1 MSLVHK
7 FAFVSREST
16 ETNITDQMDFIE
28 ISDELIRYINDSLN
42 WIKSIW
48 NGKEEKGG
56 ISYYGFSVIKEGELL
71 KLINIIENW
80 KQLFQFATDEFLITG
95 SFLPE
100 ENKYEKIYMKK
111 EELLEILDSWI
122 KVCRKALTENG
133 KILHNGI

>member
-1 MSLVHK
+1 MQLVHK
-7 FAFVSREST
+7 FTVISREST

-48 NGKEEKGG
+48 NGKEEKEG

-80 KQLFQFATDEFLITG
+80 KQLFQLVTNEFLITG

-100 ENKYEKIYMKK
+100 ENKYEKIYVKK

-122 KVCRKALTENG
+122 KVCRKALTGNG

>member
-1 MSLVHK
+1 MNLV
-7 FAFVSREST
+7 
-16 ETNITDQMDFIE
+16 FIE
-28 ISDELIRYINDSLN
+28 ISDELIQYINDSLN

>member
-1 MSLVHK
+1 MQLVHK
-7 FAFVSREST
+7 FTVISREST

-48 NGKEEKGG
+48 NGKEEKEG

-80 KQLFQFATDEFLITG
+80 KQIGRAH
-95 SFLPE
+95 
-100 ENKYEKIYMKK
+100 
-111 EELLEILDSWI
+111 
-122 KVCRKALTENG
+122 V
-133 KILHNGI
+133 